1 MKHPVEI
8 EGLLNEAAKETDQ
21 EDIANLTVDN
31 IKGVGEKT
39 LSALGNITIRELSI
53 LELDM
58 ETMKRLRVKPNVL
71 KTLIA
76 KAKLLTAYADGVDL
90 DPGRIVFA
98 GLDKAGKT
106 SFILSLQGRYEQEL
120 KEKGKIAP
128 TLDAIPQKLKIG
140 GKKVIVWDFGGQVAL
155 RKQYLSNPRH
165 FRHIIL
171 LFYLIDIQDH
181 RRFGT
186 SLEYLQEILQLLK
199 VQGENPSL
207 VIVFHKKDPELKVEE
222 TELANREQSLKT
234 DIKNM
239 AQSFNFSFYS
249 TSIMD
254 RPTIIS
260 AFSSALMSISH
271 VEEPINA
278 ILEDI
283 ALQQEATV
291 IALASQTGV
300 RLGKWS
306 NLSWSEYYAFE
317 AAYLTELAKLLFTSS
332 EATKSRSFQ
341 DRNRLP
347 GLILE
352 LAFDSPIYL
361 ILGKGKALSSEETQ
375 ALTQELGIWVQ
386 NLLTG
391 TLNL

>member
-8 EGLLNEAAKETDQ
+8 ESLLKEAAKETNQ
-21 EDIANLTVDN
+21 EDIANLAAEN

-39 LSALGNITIRELSI
+39 LSALGDITIRELSI

-58 ETMKRLRVKPNVL
+58 DAMKRIRVKPNVL

-90 DPGRIVFA
+90 DSGRIIFA

-120 KEKGKIAP
+120 EEKGKIAP

-140 GKKVIVWDFGGQVAL
+140 GKKVIIWDFGGQVAL

-165 FRHIIL
+165 FRKIIL

-181 RRFGT
+181 KRFGT
-186 SLEYLQEILQLLK
+186 SLEYLQEIIQLLEL
-199 VQGENPSL
+199 QGEKPRL
-207 VIVFHKKDPELKVEE
+207 IVIFHKKDPDLKVEE
-222 TELANREQSLKT
+222 TELTNRQQGLKT
-234 DIKNM
+234 DIKKM
-239 AQSFNFSFYS
+239 TQSLDFSFYN
-249 TSIMD
+249 TTIMD
-254 RPTIIS
+254 RPSIIS
-260 AFSSALMSISH
+260 AFSSALMSVSH

-283 ALQQEATV
+283 AFQQEATA
-291 IALASQTGV
+291 IALASHTGV

-306 NLSWSEYYAFE
+306 SLSWSEYYAFE

-352 LAFDSPIYL
+352 LALDSPIYL
-361 ILGKGKALSSEETQ
+361 ILGKGKALSAEETQ